1 MALEARPFNLTDA
14 CDTEATCKHHRAVEA
29 IMGNAFSYLVA
40 LVVGVA
46 LGAAVV
52 IARPRQPLKPSRAKV
67 CGDLKLIRDGA
78 LADAKAAD
86 KRGDK
91 AAADK
96 SRADA
101 AYTKDWANRGGC
113 SWAS

>member
-1 MALEARPFNLTDA
+1 
-14 CDTEATCKHHRAVEA
+14 
-29 IMGNAFSYLVA
+29 MGSAFSYLLT
-40 LVVGVA
+40 LVVGVT

-52 IARPRQPLKPSRAKV
+52 TARPRQPQKPSRAKV

-78 LADAKAAD
+78 LTDAKAVD
-86 KRGDK
+86 KRGDT

-101 AYTKDWANRGGC
+101 SYTKDWANRGGC